1 MRPSRTSRGFTLVET
16 LIAIAIVGVLAAV
29 VIAALRPARDAARAT
44 ACAAN
49 LRSIFL
55 VCREHADQNNGIGPA
70 IGQPYGST
78 PNWALQVQVSLGNTG
93 AGPAEIYRE
102 RSVLVCPA
110 SPPTTDAPMTRTYAM
125 NATGH
130 NRAAWNTD
138 PDSYDEALA
147 PGARPVAIRFDR
159 VARPSLAA
167 LALDSAR
174 NAQTPPLPPDR
185 TASVIDFRPGA
196 GHLPDRLGLVH
207 GKAKNARLNAAA
219 FDGSVAPAGAPAPAW
234 SEPLP

>member
-1 MRPSRTSRGFTLVET
+1 MRRSRTSRGFTLVEA
-16 LIAIAIVGVLAAV
+16 LVVVAIVAVLASA
-29 VIAALRPARDAARAT
+29 IITALRPARDAARGA

-55 VCREHADQNNGIGPA
+55 VCRQHADQNNGFGPA
-70 IGQPYGST
+70 VGQPYGSV

-93 AGPAEIYRE
+93 AGPGEIYRE

-110 SPPTTDAPMTRTYAM
+110 SPPPTDSPMTRTYAM
-125 NATGH
+125 NGTGH
-130 NRAAWNTD
+130 NRAAWNAD
-138 PDSYDEALA
+138 PDSYDLALA

-159 VARPSLAA
+159 VARPSLAP

-185 TASVIDFRPGA
+185 TASVIDFRPDA
-196 GHLPDRLGLVH
+196 GHLPERLGLVH
-207 GKAKNARLNAAA
+207 GKGKNARLNAAA
-219 FDGSVAPAGAPAPAW
+219 FDGSVSPAGSPAPAW
-234 SEPLP
+234 AEPLP